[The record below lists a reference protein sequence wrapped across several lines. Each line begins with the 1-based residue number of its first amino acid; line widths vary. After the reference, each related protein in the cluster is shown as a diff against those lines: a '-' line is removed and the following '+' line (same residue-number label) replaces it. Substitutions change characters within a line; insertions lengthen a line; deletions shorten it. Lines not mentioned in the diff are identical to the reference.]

1 MKLLNGQI
9 NSIIQFIDGL
19 NLQGRESLGR
29 TKLKEKLT
37 AKNEEVT
44 ADQVEI
50 IDEFEGW
57 SNKEKGQFVN
67 TNTAMNEAINA
78 LLLQESE
85 VEYNSPFKKDF
96 AEALENYDGD
106 LSGTDADMYAV
117 LYDQLVEENKE
128 EK

>member
-1 MKLLNGQI
+1 MKILNGQI
-9 NSIIQFIDGL
+9 NSIIQFLDDL
-19 NLQGRESLGR
+19 NLKGRESLGR

-44 ADQVEI
+44 ADQIEI
-50 IDEFEGW
+50 IDEFGGW
-57 SNKEKGQFVN
+57 SEKDKGQFIN
-67 TNTAMNEAINA
+67 TDTEMNEAINA

-117 LYDQLVEENKE
+117 LYEQLIEGEDK
-128 EK
+128 

>member
-9 NSIIQFIDGL
+9 NSIIQFLDEL
-19 NLQGRESLGR
+19 NLKGRESLGR

-50 IDEFEGW
+50 IDEFDGW
-57 SNKEKGQFVN
+57 SNKEEGQFVN
-67 TNTAMNEAINA
+67 TNNEMNKAINA
-78 LLLQESE
+78 LLLQKSE
-85 VEYNSPFKKDF
+85 IEYNSPFRKDF
-96 AEALENYDGD
+96 AEALENYDRD

-117 LYDQLVEENKE
+117 LYEQLIEGEDK
-128 EK
+128 

>member
-1 MKLLNGQI
+1 MKLLNGQL
-9 NSIIQFIDGL
+9 NSIIQFLDEL
-19 NLQGRESLGR
+19 NLKGRESLGR

-37 AKNEEVT
+37 AKNEEVS

-57 SNKEKGQFVN
+57 ADKEKGQFVN
-67 TNTAMNEAINA
+67 TNTEMNKAINE
-78 LLLQESE
+78 LLLQESDI
-85 VEYNSPFKKDF
+85 EYNSPFKKDF

-117 LYDQLVEENKE
+117 LYEQLITEKEND
-128 EK
+128 

>member
-1 MKLLNGQI
+1 MKILNGQI

-19 NLQGRESLGR
+19 NLKGRESLGR

-67 TNTAMNEAINA
+67 TNTEMNQAINE
-78 LLLQESE
+78 LLLQETE

-117 LYDQLVEENKE
+117 LYEQLITEKENK
-128 EK
+128 

>member
-9 NSIIQFIDGL
+9 NSIIQFLDGL
-19 NLQGRESLGR
+19 NLKGRESLGR

-37 AKNEEVT
+37 AKNEELSK
-44 ADQVEI
+44 DQVEI

-57 SNKEKGQFVN
+57 SNKEEGQFVN
-67 TNTAMNEAINA
+67 TNKEMNRAINA

-117 LYDQLVEENKE
+117 LYNQLIT
-128 EK
+128 EKGNE